1 MRKTI
6 RKQHKQKLTCPHC
19 GQTFQRPQAVASH
32 IRYKHAGGLL
42 SKQTQP
48 RAKKD
53 RKGVIRESLSPS
65 VRVAASREH
74 RLPDAS
80 GATTFRIWS
89 TTSPSPVVSWNAL
102 GARILRIV
110 SIAADG
116 WDVTVAGD
124 GTSFEKAL
132 RSQPQVAA
140 VERRQTQTTFAI
152 GQN

>member
-19 GQTFQRPQAVASH
+19 GQACQRPQAVASH

-53 RKGVIRESLSPS
+53 RKGVIREALSPP

-80 GATTFRIWS
+80 RATTFRIWS
-89 TTSPSPVVSWNAL
+89 TTSPSPIASLNAMGL
-102 GARILRIV
+102 KILRIV

-116 WDVTVAGD
+116 WDVTVAGE
-124 GTSFEKAL
+124 GTKFEKAL
-132 RSQPQVAA
+132 RSQPQVAT
-140 VERRQTQTTFAI
+140 VERV
-152 GQN
+152 G

>member
-1 MRKTI
+1 MKKTV

-19 GQTFQRPQAVASH
+19 GQAFQRPQAVASH

-53 RKGVIRESLSPS
+53 RKGVIREALSPP

-74 RLPDAS
+74 RLQDAS
-80 GATTFRIWS
+80 RATTFRIWS
-89 TTSPSPVVSWNAL
+89 TTSPSPIASLNAMGL
-102 GARILRIV
+102 KILRIV

-116 WDVTVAGD
+116 WDVTVAGE
-124 GTSFEKAL
+124 GTKFEKAL
-132 RSQPQVAA
+132 RSQPQVAS
-140 VERRQTQTTFAI
+140 VERV
-152 GQN
+152 G

>member
-1 MRKTI
+1 MKETI
-6 RKQHKQKLTCPHC
+6 RKQQKRNLICPHC
-19 GQTFQRPQAVASH
+19 GQAFQRPQAVASH
-32 IRYKHAGGLL
+32 IRYKHTDALL

-53 RKGVIRESLSPS
+53 RKGVMREAVSPP
-65 VRVAASREH
+65 VRVAASRKH

-80 GATTFRIWS
+80 RATTFRIWS
-89 TTSPSPVVSWNAL
+89 TTSPSPIESWNAV
-102 GARILRIV
+102 GAKILRIE

-124 GTSFEKAL
+124 GTKFEKAL
-132 RSQPQVAA
+132 RFQPQVAT
-140 VERRQTQTTFAI
+140 VERRQSQTLAI